1 PLWKSFLG
9 TQMCLLP
16 PHVYMTQQLV
26 PGIFFRICFHMF
38 MCIPT
43 VCLSLDCPS
52 NKCVAAL
59 DKPTLL
65 LWFWP
70 QNYRFNLSD
79 CKLLFDIDDC
89 FLTDDRSL
97 YGSADALLVFHRAIK
112 KDLSNLPPSPR
123 PSFQRWIW
131 FHMES
136 PTNTERIPGL
146 EKLFNLTLSYRSD
159 ADIVVRNHLAIRKNP
174 KDKIVIPQKDKLVCW
189 IVSNTNPKTGT
200 VVRNRYYNELKK
212 YITVHVLGNA
222 TGQFLKHEDYYS
234 IIASC
239 KFYLSFENSIHRD
252 YITEKLNAPLTVGTV
267 PVVLGPPRENYEKFV
282 PGSSFIHINDFLSPK
297 SLAQYLIM
305 VNRDEELYK
314 SYFRWRKHLSA
325 KPHLI
330 LQNQEFIQP
339 ICTACEYVAKHRE
352 YKGVKDIYEWY
363 FS

>member
-1 PLWKSFLG
+1 MRYLQTS
-9 TQMCLLP
+9 
-16 PHVYMTQQLV
+16 
-26 PGIFFRICFHMF
+26 
-38 MCIPT
+38 PT